1 MISSQSI
8 VRRCLRRFG
17 ARWWFALTLSSLSA
31 HALADGLDP
40 FGTDDALKKRTPN
53 LTDPLKEM
61 CEIPGRPLTL
71 AMAVDLALCRNP
83 LTRTAWAAAHQ
94 QAAVLGTAEAA
105 WLPQVDVTGT
115 GTRTLGEHIDLSGNS
130 VSNDQNTGD
139 AAVNLTWTLYD
150 FGART
155 GRIKNARYLLDAAAS
170 NVDSAAQQ
178 TILQVVQA
186 YYGLAAAGESL
197 TATKFTEAATAHS
210 LEIARALRDAG
221 PGTLG
226 DVLQAQTANGQ
237 AILAREQ
244 ANAAEQTA
252 RGTLAVALGL
262 IADYKYSIDAAP
274 VPAEVPALN
283 ARMADLMAEAMRQRP
298 DLAAAQSEHS
308 AAQAE
313 VQVARAAG
321 LPIITFNSG
330 ADYITSTGIP
340 NQHFGLVGVNVSIPI
355 FTGFGATY
363 GVRQAKAA
371 VEASDVNV
379 EQVKLAISLS
389 VWNAYYALQLAN
401 EQLTTTASLTK
412 TGDDNEQV
420 ATGRYQAG
428 VATILDLLTAQSAAA
443 TARQAR
449 VSAELNWRVAR
460 AQLALALGRL
470 TSVEPLKDTASIP

>member
-1 MISSQSI
+1 
-8 VRRCLRRFG
+8 
-17 ARWWFALTLSSLSA
+17 
-31 HALADGLDP
+31 
-40 FGTDDALKKRTPN
+40 
-53 LTDPLKEM
+53 
-61 CEIPGRPLTL
+61 
-71 AMAVDLALCRNP
+71 
-83 LTRTAWAAAHQ
+83 
-94 QAAVLGTAEAA
+94 
-105 WLPQVDVTGT
+105 
-115 GTRTLGEHIDLSGNS
+115 
-130 VSNDQNTGD
+130 
-139 AAVNLTWTLYD
+139 
-150 FGART
+150 
-155 GRIKNARYLLDAAAS
+155 
-170 NVDSAAQQ
+170 
-178 TILQVVQA
+178 
-186 YYGLAAAGESL
+186 
-197 TATKFTEAATAHS
+197 
-210 LEIARALRDAG
+210 
-221 PGTLG
+221 
-226 DVLQAQTANGQ
+226 
-237 AILAREQ
+237 
-244 ANAAEQTA
+244 
-252 RGTLAVALGL
+252 
-262 IADYKYSIDAAP
+262 
-274 VPAEVPALN
+274 
-283 ARMADLMAEAMRQRP
+283 MAEAMRQRP